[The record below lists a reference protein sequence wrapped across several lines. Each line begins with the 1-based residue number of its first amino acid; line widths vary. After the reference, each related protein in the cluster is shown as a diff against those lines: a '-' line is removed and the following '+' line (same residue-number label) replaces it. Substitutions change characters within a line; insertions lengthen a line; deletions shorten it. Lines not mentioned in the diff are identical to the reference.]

1 MIKPTLG
8 ALRVVLSKL
17 CGRRS
22 NGDREKRR
30 LETIRGVMLQCLDLE
45 AKRRFPKLERR
56 ITYADSLPALWFLRP
71 ELLMALATHA
81 GEQAAQQTLHEIS
94 RMFEGLLPRSLSTR
108 PSFQA
113 R

>member
-17 CGRRS
+17 RGRRG

-56 ITYADSLPALWFLRP
+56 ITYADSLPAL
-71 ELLMALATHA
+71 LMALATHA